1 MQLSEGMGLPN
12 CPSLMNSVLG
22 TKSHV
27 SYRGVSTRLTKCL
40 NRLLNMKVVVAAFNQ
55 GRALIGSFSV
65 IMNLLVDLCLNLYYP
80 PCLFWSSLSLNTK
93 TTETRR
99 FSQLSGR
106 LASSQAGLVGGEQI
120 LKFLF
125 IFTQFVDYNRKL
137 RTSTALKHQ
146 WYPPGGWWQTYC
158 KIKIPS
164 L

>member
-1 MQLSEGMGLPN
+1 MLTKPPVLSR
-12 CPSLMNSVLG
+12 MNSVLG
-22 TKSHV
+22 TKFHISNC
-27 SYRGVSTRLTKCL
+27 RVSTRLAKCL
-40 NRLLNMKVVVAAFNQ
+40 NSVLNVKALVAAFNQ
-55 GRALIGSFSV
+55 ERALIGAFFM
-65 IMNLLVDLCLNLYYP
+65 IMNLRGDLCLNLYYP

>member
-1 MQLSEGMGLPN
+1 MLTKPPVLSR
-12 CPSLMNSVLG
+12 MNSVLG
-22 TKSHV
+22 TKFHI
-27 SYRGVSTRLTKCL
+27 SYRGVSTRLAKCL
-40 NRLLNMKVVVAAFNQ
+40 NSVLNVKALVAAFNQ
-55 GRALIGSFSV
+55 ERALIGAFFM
-65 IMNLLVDLCLNLYYP
+65 IMNLCGDLCLNLYYP

-146 WYPPGGWWQTYC
+146 SYPPGGWWQTYC
-158 KIKIPS
+158 KIKIPF